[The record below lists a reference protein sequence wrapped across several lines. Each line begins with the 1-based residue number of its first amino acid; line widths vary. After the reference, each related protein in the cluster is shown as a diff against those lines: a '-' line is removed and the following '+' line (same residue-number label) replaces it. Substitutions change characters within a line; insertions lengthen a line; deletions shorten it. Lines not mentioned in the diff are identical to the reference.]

1 MAQDSLALIS
11 PLAEEVL
18 MELLWPGTDRKAAR
32 NTLDVAS
39 YQIGRAGQ
47 AKFMKDP
54 GDRYNPSPKSPLGDK
69 VNPE

>member
-1 MAQDSLALIS
+1 
-11 PLAEEVL
+11 